1 MYREKSKTRRQKVC
15 QALSMTEWRDCFEI
29 ANQTGLT
36 LAGCG
41 KLLGEL
47 YREGD
52 VRRRASSRNNNA
64 DYEYLLRTDSD
75 NAN

>member
-1 MYREKSKTRRQKVC
+1 MYREKSETRREKVC
-15 QALSMTEWRDCFEI
+15 QALSMTEWKDCFDI

-47 YREGD
+47 YREGSL
-52 VRRRASSRNNNA
+52 RRRASSRNNNA
-64 DYEYLLRTDSD
+64 DYEYLLRPGID